1 MNAPSL
7 SSSTLSSETSSLETP
22 SRRTRHSRKRAH
34 FLTVPKMPLPVRA
47 LWDQASSEEKMAAHR
62 TCSVMLQHW
71 LGDLSKAQAA
81 LELKIPP
88 LRVWQLSQQALAG
101 MVAGLLKQ
109 PRGRRRG
116 GTPMPQNREEDP
128 RWLKAKVKELER
140 KLKIAEDVIALL
152 RQMPAQGKRR
162 EEKAQ
167 EKDAMPKA
175 EAARA
180 EPREGKRSVPERA
193 ATPSGTRKPTR
204 PPSPGHDPGLADG
217 AGPNPS

>member
-1 MNAPSL
+1 MNAPFL
-7 SSSTLSSETSSLETP
+7 SSSTLLSETSSLETP

-47 LWDQASSEEKMAAHR
+47 LWDQASPEEKMAAHR

-71 LGDLSKAQAA
+71 LGDLTKAQAA

-109 PRGRRRG
+109 PRGRRSG

-162 EEKAQ
+162 EEK
-167 EKDAMPKA
+167 DTMPKA

-180 EPREGKRSVPERA
+180 EPREGQRSVPERA
-193 ATPSGTRKPTR
+193 VTPSGTRKPTR
-204 PPSPGHDPGLADG
+204 PPSPSSDPGLADG
-217 AGPNPS
+217 AGPNPTA